1 MSNISEGVLIFNNW
15 FESAKMLSGLEFKKL
30 FIAIYEYQIHGIEP
44 PPFSEKGEA
53 IARNI
58 FPFIDK
64 RLKGAL
70 CAKLGAGAL
79 DSLTAT
85 PDPHR
90 DPARVKSY
98 TPHTKDKKR
107 QDKTSISSYEDD
119 QYWRDFFE
127 IAIAHALKEAAPTD
141 EPSVPD
147 KN

>member
-70 CAKLGAGAL
+70 YAKHGAGAL

-90 DPARVKSY
+90 DPTGVKCNTPY
-98 TPHTKDKKR
+98 TKEKKR
-107 QDKTSISSYEDD
+107 QENISLSSDEE
-119 QYWRDFFE
+119 QYWRDFFDM
-127 IAIAHALKEAAPTD
+127 AVAHALKETPTD

-147 KN
+147 NID